1 MVDTVRVGD
10 GSSCSWGLIRNTRK
24 FPLAGQQTTK
34 AREKNMARRMLS
46 LVMIVGLMFGVSLF
60 AAPSL
65 GYALTLNCISVT
77 NAGGGSFTGQ
87 FGGPSGSCTGAA
99 GSGTTW
105 NTGAP
110 IAIPINNFLT
120 LTQNPGSLTGAA
132 PFNFDTSDAAGATA
146 GPWTIKVNGVTSIL
160 DNSVAANPNAQG
172 GPVLNIGGHDNHS
185 FTLNEAN
192 DWVLLGTF
200 SAGADSFKLWV
211 GYADNLHSDPG
222 ANPCLDANHNCVPD
236 NVAGAT
242 WGSNTATSQFIGGGA
257 GFLGGQFTGGPGCN
271 ATSGATCFDA
281 GAILI
286 QEVARVPEPSSAF
299 LLGVGLMGMAAYGRR
314 YLRRKSS

>member
-1 MVDTVRVGD
+1 
-10 GSSCSWGLIRNTRK
+10 
-24 FPLAGQQTTK
+24 
-34 AREKNMARRMLS
+34 MARRMLS

-77 NAGGGSFTGQ
+77 NAGGGSFTGL
-87 FGGPSGSCTGAA
+87 FGSASGGCSGATGSVWSAA
-99 GSGTTW
+99 
-105 NTGAP
+105 AP
-110 IAIPINNFLT
+110 VVVPIGNFLT

-132 PFNFDTSDAAGATA
+132 AFNFDTTDAAGAHS
-146 GPWTIKVNGVTSIL
+146 GPYTITINGVTGIL
-160 DNSVAANPNAQG
+160 DTSAAANPNAQG
-172 GPVLNIGGHDNHS
+172 GPVLNVGGHDTGG
-185 FTLNEAN
+185 FTFNEAN
-192 DWVLLGTF
+192 EWVLLGTF

-257 GFLGGQFTGGPGCN
+257 NFLTPNFTGGPGCN

>member
-1 MVDTVRVGD
+1 
-10 GSSCSWGLIRNTRK
+10 
-24 FPLAGQQTTK
+24 
-34 AREKNMARRMLS
+34 MLS
-46 LVMIVGLMFGVSLF
+46 LVVIAGLILGVSLF

-65 GYALTLNCISVT
+65 GSALTLNCITVANT
-77 NAGGGSFTGQ
+77 TGGSFTGQ
-87 FGGPSGSCTGAA
+87 FGGPSGSCTGAV
-99 GSGTTW
+99 GSGNTW

-110 IAIPINNFLT
+110 IVLPVGNFLT
-120 LTQNPGSLTGAA
+120 LTQNPGSLTGEAA
-132 PFNFDTSDAAGATA
+132 FNFDTTDKGT
-146 GPWTIKVNGVTSIL
+146 GVYTITVNGVTGIL
-160 DNSVAANPNAQG
+160 DTSVGNSNAQG
-172 GPVLNIGGHDNHS
+172 GPILNIGGHDTLG
-185 FTLNEAN
+185 FTFNEAS

-200 SAGADSFKLWV
+200 TAGADTFKLWV

-222 ANPCLDANHNCVPD
+222 ANACLDANHNCVPD

-257 GFLGGQFTGGPGCN
+257 NFLGAPFTGGPGCS

-286 QEVARVPEPSSAF
+286 QEVSRVPEPSSAF
-299 LLGVGLMGMAAYGRR
+299 LLGIGLMGMAAYGRM

>member
-1 MVDTVRVGD
+1 
-10 GSSCSWGLIRNTRK
+10 
-24 FPLAGQQTTK
+24 
-34 AREKNMARRMLS
+34 MARRMLS
-46 LVMIVGLMFGVSLF
+46 LVVIAGLILGVSLF
-60 AAPSL
+60 GAPSL
-65 GYALTLNCISVT
+65 GSALTLNCITVANT
-77 NAGGGSFTGQ
+77 TGGSFTGQ
-87 FGGPSGSCTGAA
+87 FGGPSGACTGAV
-99 GSGTTW
+99 GSGTVW

-110 IAIPINNFLT
+110 IVLPVGNFLT
-120 LTQNPGSLTGAA
+120 LTQNPGSLTGEAA
-132 PFNFDTSDAAGATA
+132 FNFDTSDKPGAGTGAY
-146 GPWTIKVNGVTSIL
+146 TITINGVTGIL
-160 DNSVAANPNAQG
+160 DTSVSANPNAQG
-172 GPVLNIGGHDNHS
+172 GPVLNLGGQDNLG
-185 FTLNEAN
+185 FTTNEASE
-192 DWVLLGTF
+192 WVLLGTF

-257 GFLGGQFTGGPGCN
+257 NFLTPNFTGGPGCN